1 MLRMA
6 MVLRILSAGV
16 VVLTLA
22 TASVNTQATAG
33 AEGAPGIGQMDYIIK
48 SFNAYVLPIGSFGSR
63 SAIIQSFDANG
74 LPIRSGG
81 PYSGIIRSFDA
92 YGQPIRSCSSN
103 CLILSFDAYGRPLS
117 VQALKHRRLKKPS
130 LPR

>member
-1 MLRMA
+1 
-6 MVLRILSAGV
+6 MVLRTLSVGV

-22 TASVNTQATAG
+22 TASANTQATAG
-33 AEGAPGIGQMDYIIK
+33 AQRAPGI
-48 SFNAYVLPIGSFGSR
+48 AYVLPIGSFGSS

-92 YGQPIRSCSSN
+92 YGQPIRSYSSN
-103 CLILSFDAYGRPLS
+103 CLILSFDAYGRSLS